1 VLTHVSTM
9 QTYTAEK
16 RAYLKGLAANVRRL
30 REEHDPPLSQTDL
43 YEAAK
48 VHRTQLGRIEAGETE
63 PRVMVL
69 HALADALGVTIDAL
83 ITGLP
88 VPKERKPSPKGK
100 RDGK

>member
-1 VLTHVSTM
+1 M
-9 QTYTAEK
+9 
-16 RAYLKGLAANVRRL
+16 RRL

-43 YEAAK
+43 WERAN
-48 VHRTQLGRIEAGETE
+48 VHRTQLGRIETGATE

-83 ITGLP
+83 ITDLP
-88 VPKERKPSPKGK
+88 VPKERKPSPRGK